1 MKKKI
6 CKFCGGRLEASAVE
20 CCWKSYPAWKCT
32 KCGMTFPRVL
42 SATGEA
48 KELLAR
54 HSSALEAA
62 CKELAADGMF
72 EAEVE
77 AVLVWLRPKLRTSAI
92 MRVRELTYWL
102 EVIDMRMRFAMDHP
116 ISQAA
121 GDMRAFCERRN
132 IEYHEDCC

>member
-32 KCGMTFPRVL
+32 KCGMTFPRVP
-42 SATGEA
+42 SATEEA
-48 KELLAR
+48 EELLAR
-54 HSSALEAA
+54 HSAAVEKA
-62 CKELAADGMF
+62 CKELAADGMS
-72 EAEVE
+72 EAE
-77 AVLVWLRPKLRTSAI
+77 AVLIWLNPKARNSAI
-92 MRVRELTYWL
+92 EKVRELTYWL

-132 IEYHEDCC
+132 IEYNEDCC